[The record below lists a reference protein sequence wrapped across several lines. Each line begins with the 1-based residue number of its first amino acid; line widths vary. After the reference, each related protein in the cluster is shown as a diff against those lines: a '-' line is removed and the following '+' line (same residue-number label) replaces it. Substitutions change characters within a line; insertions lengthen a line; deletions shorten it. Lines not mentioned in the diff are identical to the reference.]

1 MGDIVR
7 YLLAAKWAFLDL
19 ADAKAA
25 WAQFRKD
32 NGLSAVCVPLL
43 TMPDGNAKMVKTA
56 KNAGV
61 FVCGLALAPAVGS
74 GWNTCR
80 FKTRLCEAG
89 CLTYAGQNAMPVQQ
103 RARIVKTLFLVDN
116 PSAFYTLLFWEIGK
130 AERKYGDALRIRLNM
145 LSDIPWEDVLPSI
158 FTTFPNIR
166 FYDYTKW
173 AAAKRSNIPS
183 NYDLT
188 FSASERTDDTWIAEN
203 VQAGHRVAVVLG
215 IKKDEPMIA
224 TYHGLPV
231 IDGDASDD
239 RYLNAEGV
247 VIGLRAKGKM
257 RNGSFAGF
265 VKEAIA

>member
-7 YLLAAKWAFLDL
+7 YLLSVVWDFVSLDE
-19 ADAKAA
+19 AKAA
-25 WAQFRKD
+25 WAQFRAD
-32 NGLSAVCVPLL
+32 NGLSAVAVPIL
-43 TMPDGNAKMVKTA
+43 TMPDGNAKMEKTA

-61 FVCGLALAPAVGS
+61 YVCGLALAPAVGS
-74 GWNTCR
+74 GYNTCR
-80 FKTRLCEAG
+80 FKTPLCEAG

-116 PSAFYTLLFWEIGK
+116 PGAFYTLLFHEIGK
-130 AERKYGDALRIRLNM
+130 AHRKYGDNLRIRLNM
-145 LSDIPWEDVLPSI
+145 LSDIPWEDVLPEV
-158 FTTFPNIR
+158 FERFGYIR

-173 AAAKRSNIPS
+173 TVGRRVTPP

-188 FSASERTDDTWIAEN
+188 YSASERTDDTWIAET
-203 VQAGHRVAVVLG
+203 VQAGEKVAVVMG
-215 IKKDEPMIA
+215 IKRDEPMIA

-239 RYLNAEGV
+239 RYLNAHGM

-257 RNGSFAGF
+257 RNGNYAGF